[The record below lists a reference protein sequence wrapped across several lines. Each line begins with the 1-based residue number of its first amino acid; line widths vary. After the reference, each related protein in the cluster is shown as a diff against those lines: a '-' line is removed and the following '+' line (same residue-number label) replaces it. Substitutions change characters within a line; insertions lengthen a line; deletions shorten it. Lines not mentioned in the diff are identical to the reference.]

1 MLTLSLIF
9 LSKTKQAIVKSRI
22 DEDSED
28 HIYDSNSDCIDNQ
41 VVALLLRDNQVVAL
55 LLRLPTPHESHLL
68 VFTLLYNFFPLDL
81 GWFYDSFV
89 SENGIH
95 VMLYILNS

>member
-1 MLTLSLIF
+1 MLTLSLTF

-28 HIYDSNSDCIDNQ
+28 HIYDSNSDCT
-41 VVALLLRDNQVVAL
+41 DNQVVAL

-95 VMLYILNS
+95 IMLYILNSWFKIL